1 MTDRQE
7 KVTLTEIL
15 TKFLNVLTMIQEE
28 EVKNIRLDLKR
39 EKQLIWRTNQ
49 RMQEERSLAGKFG
62 KLSIQEWVD

>member
-1 MTDRQE
+1 MRR
-7 KVTLTEIL
+7 
-15 TKFLNVLTMIQEE
+15 NVLTMIQEDE
-28 EVKNIRLDLKR
+28 AKNIRLDLKR